1 MPALTDKPVLFL
13 DFDNTIT
20 RGDVLD
26 AVIERFSPNERWR
39 EWEQSWR
46 EGRLSTQECLR
57 QQMANLRLSA
67 PELLDFISTTV
78 IDPYF
83 ASIVDWSASEQ
94 VQLTIVSDSFSVL
107 IQAILR
113 NNGVKAVPVLAN
125 ELVFSGDRV
134 EAIFPY
140 RDPSCPRCAHCKG
153 QHLRRASNLN
163 RIFVGDGLSDICPAL
178 NADVVF
184 AKDSLAE
191 YLAERGVPFSPF
203 SSLQPVLQF
212 LETLSAP
219 VVAR

>member
-1 MPALTDKPVLFL
+1 VRASRDKPVLFL
-13 DFDNTIT
+13 DFDNTVT

-26 AVIERFSPNERWR
+26 AVIERFSPDERWR

-46 EGRLSTQECLR
+46 EGRLSTEECLR
-57 QQMANLRLSA
+57 RQMANLRLSA

-94 VQLTIVSDSFSVL
+94 VQLTIISDSFSLL
-107 IQAILR
+107 IQAVLR

-125 ELVFSGDRV
+125 ELAFFGDRV

-153 QHLRRASNLN
+153 QHLRRALGRT
-163 RIFVGDGLSDICPAL
+163 RIFVGDGLSDICAAL
-178 NADVVF
+178 HADVVF

-191 YLAERGVPFSPF
+191 YLTQRGVQFSPF
-203 SSLQPVLQF
+203 RSLQPVLHF
-212 LETLSAP
+212 LETLSTP